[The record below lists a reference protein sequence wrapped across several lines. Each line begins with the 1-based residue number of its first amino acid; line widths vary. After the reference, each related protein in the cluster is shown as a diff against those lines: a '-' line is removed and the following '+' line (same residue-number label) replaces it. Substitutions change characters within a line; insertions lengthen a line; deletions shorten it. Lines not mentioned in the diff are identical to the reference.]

1 MNISAQTA
9 APIEGNYLEVRDSIQ
24 DGDLLYIRDGTS
36 IWSRLTQL
44 ITRSP
49 HYHVGVAVWM
59 TDGCARRRLMIL
71 EAHLGGRRLVTLSTY
86 TPRGMDVI
94 RPIFDFG
101 TYSDEFI
108 EFTGKVPYSLP
119 DYLAVGM
126 LELLRIR
133 LGNFRGEVCSE
144 LVSDYLARSPA
155 FADIPAQSSPGKQYK
170 WLAGHHSAVYIF
182 AVRASKVSVNTHVP
196 QT

>member
-1 MNISAQTA
+1 MNISAQTG
-9 APIEGNYLEVRDSIQ
+9 PMEGNYGAARDYIQ

-36 IWSRLTQL
+36 PWSLLTQL

-49 HYHVGVAVWM
+49 HYHVGIAVWM

-71 EAHLGGRRLVTLSTY
+71 EAQVGGRRLVTLSTY
-86 TPRGMDVI
+86 MHRGMDVV

-101 TYSDEFI
+101 SYSDEFI
-108 EFTGKVPYSLP
+108 EFTGKIPYSIQ
-119 DYLAVGM
+119 DYIAIGM

-144 LVSDYLARSPA
+144 LVSNYLSRSTA
-155 FADIPAQSSPGKQYK
+155 FADIPTQLSPGKQYK
-170 WLAGHHSAVYIF
+170 WLAEHQSAAYIF
-182 AVRASKVSVNTHVP
+182 AVR
-196 QT
+196 